1 MSVELS
7 VEDRL
12 RIDAAA
18 LLKKKAN
25 KVATPASAPAKAVVA
40 QAPTSAADAMMTE
53 TEKAQ
58 LVGVD
63 MDQMMA

>member
-1 MSVELS
+1 LSVELS
-7 VEDRL
+7 LEDRL

-25 KVATPASAPAKAVVA
+25 KVASSAPAKAVVA
-40 QAPTSAADAMMTE
+40 HAAPNSAVDAMMTE

>member
-7 VEDRL
+7 LEDRL

-25 KVATPASAPAKAVVA
+25 KFASSAPAKAVVA
-40 QAPTSAADAMMTE
+40 HAAPNSAVDAMMTE